1 MPIVAGMK
9 ERTPATPAAQG
20 AEAPSA
26 HRPVLLHELI
36 QRLHPSGND
45 VVIDGTFGQGEMARA
60 ILGQLGPDG
69 RIVGIDLDPDAV
81 KHGRLRFA
89 TDPRVTVVHGSYA
102 NMEDILH
109 EAGMDGADVVLL
121 DLGYSSNQI
130 EDPSRGMSFMRD
142 GPLDMRFDPTSGNT
156 AQDLLN
162 TYDEAA
168 LTTILFRLG
177 EERWAA
183 AIARSIIRTRASHPL
198 ERTGDLVACVESA
211 IPRRAWPQ
219 HIHPATKT
227 FQALRIAVND
237 ELGTIERGV
246 QSAIR
251 ILRPGGRLGVISFHS
266 LEDTLVKNLLHVS
279 ATPCVCP
286 PQQTFCT
293 CAHRVHL
300 FLPERKAIRPSPE
313 ETAANPRSRSA
324 RLRIAVRQ

>member
-9 ERTPATPAAQG
+9 DPTPATPAVQG

-36 QRLHPSGND
+36 QRLHPSGSD
-45 VVIDGTFGQGEMARA
+45 VVIDGTFGQGEMSQA
-60 ILGQLGPDG
+60 LLDQLGPEG
-69 RIVGIDLDPDAV
+69 KLVGIDLDPKAV
-81 KHGRLRFA
+81 QYGTKRFA
-89 TDPRVTVVHGSYA
+89 HDPRVQVIHGSYA
-102 NMEDILH
+102 DMEGILQ
-109 EAGMDGADVVLL
+109 ESGVAGADVVLL

-130 EDPSRGMSFMRD
+130 EDPDRGMSFMRD
-142 GPLDMRFDPTSGNT
+142 GPLDMRFDQTRGQT
-156 AQDLLN
+156 AQDLLA
-162 TYDEAA
+162 TYDEQA
-168 LTTILFRLG
+168 LTTILRELG

-183 AIARSIIRTRASHPL
+183 AIARSIIRTRGPHPL
-198 ERTGDLVACVESA
+198 TRTGDLVACVESA
-211 IPRRAWPQ
+211 IPRRAWPH

-279 ATPCVCP
+279 ATPSPRP
-286 PQQTFCT
+286 PQQTLCT
-293 CAHRVHL
+293 CAHRVPL
-300 FLPERKAIRPSPE
+300 SLPERKAIRPSPE
-313 ETAANPRSRSA
+313 ELAMNPRARSA
-324 RLRIAVRQ
+324 RLRIAIRQ

>member
-1 MPIVAGMK
+1 MK
-9 ERTPATPAAQG
+9 EQTPATPAVQG

-36 QRLHPSGND
+36 ERLHPSGSD
-45 VVIDGTFGQGEMARA
+45 VVVDGTFGQGEMTNA
-60 ILGQLGPDG
+60 ILERLDPDG
-69 RIVGIDLDPDAV
+69 RIIGIDLDPEAV
-81 KHGRLRFA
+81 RHGTVRFVS
-89 TDPRVTVVHGSYA
+89 DHRVKVIHGSYA
-102 NMEDILH
+102 AMEDILH
-109 EAGMDGADVVLL
+109 LAGIDGADVVLL

-142 GPLDMRFDPTSGNT
+142 GPLDMRFDPTQGHT
-156 AQDLLN
+156 ARDILN

-168 LTTILFRLG
+168 LTTILLKLG
-177 EERWAA
+177 DERWAA
-183 AIARSIIRTRASHPL
+183 AIARTIIRMRESHPL

-300 FLPERKAIRPSPE
+300 FLPERKAIKPTPE
-313 ETAANPRSRSA
+313 EAAANPRSRSA
-324 RLRIAVRQ
+324 RLRIAIRK